1 MAGAKTQVRQEK
13 YNNKNNL
20 LMFLNI
26 LYSFLNREKLFP
38 TRPYSSLPQVVT
50 VYGAQPP
57 GPLIYRMMPKPT
69 VVGRCPTCNGNPE
82 RTQVA
87 IPEQRLPWALPRK
100 STSRKQQELELKQRC
115 YHCGGVR
122 NMERKLFDDFDSYD
136 YE

>member
-1 MAGAKTQVRQEK
+1 
-13 YNNKNNL
+13 
-20 LMFLNI
+20 MFLNI